1 MLLTATLCLGAPEG
15 PWWGRCRICTVNPPR
30 GGTQSSF
37 ACPVGPALRDG
48 HSCDRCRNLPW
59 HSVPRDGVA
68 PPLWGAAGFDFTI
81 LTTWCD
87 ASRWLLGAFLALMI
101 AMMMYFDDVDKYY

>member
-1 MLLTATLCLGAPEG
+1 MATAVTAAETCLG
-15 PWWGRCRICTVNPPR
+15 ILY
-30 GGTQSSF
+30 
-37 ACPVGPALRDG
+37 PVMG
-48 HSCDRCRNLPW
+48 LP
-59 HSVPRDGVA
+59 

>member
-15 PWWGRCRICTVNPPR
+15 PWWGRCRICTMNPPD
-30 GGTQSSF
+30 
-37 ACPVGPALRDG
+37 AAHNPLLLALRAHG